1 MINGINDSVQYI
13 LFIDEKSIF
22 KKPLSLMRDNATDA
36 SMKYSRVLLVLSI
49 LSTVPLMAQ
58 SNSPVMV
65 TTTPV
70 AGVPTTAPATPGADT
85 VSVTLTPVGAP
96 SPETPVPAPVASATP
111 ATPAVTVLLSGWG
124 VFNDKTKAFGPK
136 EEGGKILFSGEGF
149 GTKGKNFAAYF
160 NKVTL
165 VEGQTLRFS
174 ADVQFTGIS
183 GTGQFRYGIFKK
195 RSADHV
201 RGWMGYCAYAGL
213 EPSFPKGALLAHNDS
228 TDVSFD
234 SIKDKAK
241 DGTEAIGATVIGE
254 SLSGVGT
261 FKEGI
266 VYNLVMDLKHVG
278 STIECKTS
286 VTPKGDPAAKPIVSY
301 AAVDATPKTTTF
313 DAIGFTS
320 REVLSADTVEFS
332 NVTLQLF

>member
-1 MINGINDSVQYI
+1 LRLI
-13 LFIDEKSIF
+13 LA
-22 KKPLSLMRDNATDA
+22 NATDA
-36 SMKYSRVLLVLSI
+36 EMKIPRSLLVLCI

-58 SNSPVMV
+58 SNPPVTI
-65 TTTPV
+65 TTSPV
-70 AGVPTTAPATPGADT
+70 AGVPTPTPGTDT

-96 SPETPVPAPVASATP
+96 SPSVPAPVSSNQAPTVPVVSSP
-111 ATPAVTVLLSGWG
+111 SMPPAVTILASGWG

-165 VEGQTLRFS
+165 SEGQTLRFS

-183 GTGQFRYGIFKK
+183 GTGHFRYGIFKK

-201 RGWMGYCAYAGL
+201 RGWMGYCAFSGL
-213 EPSFPKGALLAHNDS
+213 DKSYPNGALLARNDS
-228 TDVSFD
+228 NDVGYD
-234 SIKDKAK
+234 SIKGKTKEGA
-241 DGTEAIGATVIGE
+241 EAIGATVIDK
-254 SLSGVGT
+254 SLCGVGT

-266 VYNLVMDLKHVG
+266 VYNIVMDLKHVG

-301 AAVDATPKTTTF
+301 AAVDATPMTTTF
-313 DAIGFTS
+313 DAIGFTTH
-320 REVLSADTVEFS
+320 EVLSADTVEFS
-332 NVTLQLF
+332 NVTLQVF

>member
-1 MINGINDSVQYI
+1 LRLI
-13 LFIDEKSIF
+13 
-22 KKPLSLMRDNATDA
+22 RATATDA
-36 SMKYSRVLLVLSI
+36 EMKNPYALVVLSV
-49 LSTVPLMAQ
+49 LSTMPIMAQ
-58 SNSPVMV
+58 SNPPAMI
-65 TTTPV
+65 TTNPV
-70 AGVPTTAPATPGADT
+70 AGVPTTTPATPGAGT

-96 SPETPVPAPVASATP
+96 SPETTVPAPVASATS
-111 ATPAVTVLLSGWG
+111 ATPAVTTLLSGWG

-160 NKVTL
+160 DKVTL
-165 VEGQTLRFS
+165 AEGQTLRFS

-195 RSADHV
+195 NSVDHP
-201 RGWMGYCAYAGL
+201 RGWMGYCAYSGYEKL
-213 EPSFPKGALLAHNDS
+213 FPKGALLARNDS
-228 TDVSFD
+228 NDVTFD

-254 SLSGVGT
+254 SLCGVSS

-266 VYNLVMDLKHVG
+266 VYNIEMVLKHVG

>member
-1 MINGINDSVQYI
+1 LRLI
-13 LFIDEKSIF
+13 LA
-22 KKPLSLMRDNATDA
+22 NATDA
-36 SMKYSRVLLVLSI
+36 EMKIPRSLLVLSI

-58 SNSPVMV
+58 SNPPVTI
-65 TTTPV
+65 TTSPV
-70 AGVPTTAPATPGADT
+70 AGVPTPTPGTDT

-96 SPETPVPAPVASATP
+96 SPSVPAPVSSNQAPTVPVVSSP
-111 ATPAVTVLLSGWG
+111 SMPPAVTILASGWG

-165 VEGQTLRFS
+165 SEGQTLRFS

-183 GTGQFRYGIFKK
+183 GTGHFRYGIFKK

-201 RGWMGYCAYAGL
+201 RGWMGYCAFSGL
-213 EPSFPKGALLAHNDS
+213 DKSYPNGALLARNDS
-228 TDVSFD
+228 NDVGYD
-234 SIKDKAK
+234 SIKGKTKEGA
-241 DGTEAIGATVIGE
+241 EAIGATVIGE
-254 SLSGVGT
+254 SLCGVGT

-266 VYNLVMDLKHVG
+266 VYNIVMDLKHVG

-286 VTPKGDPAAKPIVSY
+286 VTPKGDPTAKPIVSY
-301 AAVDATPKTTTF
+301 AAVDATPMTTTF
-313 DAIGFTS
+313 DAIGFTTH
-320 REVLSADTVEFS
+320 EVLSADTVEFS
-332 NVTLQLF
+332 NVTLQVF